1 MHYVC
6 FPYIAWNVIDTT
18 SSQQSADDEEKE
30 NEFSEPITRAN
41 KQKKGTG
48 IIRHF
53 QSQLRISSL
62 IRSCLKFAKQ
72 KFNKLACL
80 AQDFKML
87 F

>member
-1 MHYVC
+1 MHFVC

-41 KQKKGTG
+41 KQKKGTE

-53 QSQLRISSL
+53 
-62 IRSCLKFAKQ
+62 
-72 KFNKLACL
+72 
-80 AQDFKML
+80 
-87 F
+87 